1 MSRLAEMG
9 VIIEMKAEDY
19 RLRIAAR
26 RQKADAEKPLPAVN

>member
-9 VIIEMKAEDY
+9 AIIEMKADDY

-26 RQKADAEKPLPAVN
+26 RQSLVFGM